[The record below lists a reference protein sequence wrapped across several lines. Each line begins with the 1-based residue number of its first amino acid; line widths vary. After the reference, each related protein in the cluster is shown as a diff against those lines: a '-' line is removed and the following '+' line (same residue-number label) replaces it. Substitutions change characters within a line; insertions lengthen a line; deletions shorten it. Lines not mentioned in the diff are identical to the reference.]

1 MVKALETYIVTNGNG
16 RQAIDFYKNVFQADL
31 VNMMTWEEMDPNC
44 LEDRKDLI
52 INAQLIF
59 DSIRLQ
65 ISDENPDFV
74 YQAGKNVTAAIIVG
88 SVEEAREI
96 YEKLKKNAQEVQL
109 ELQET
114 FWSPAYANLVDQF
127 GVMWQ
132 ISTELN

>member
-16 RQAIDFYKNVFQADL
+16 RQAVDFYKDVFQADL

-59 DSIRLQ
+59 DGIRLQ

-96 YEKLKKNAQEVQL
+96 YEKLKKSAQEVQ
-109 ELQET
+109 
-114 FWSPAYANLVDQF
+114 
-127 GVMWQ
+127 
-132 ISTELN
+132 

>member
-16 RQAIDFYKNVFQADL
+16 RQAVDFYKDVFQADL

-59 DSIRLQ
+59 DGIRLQ

-88 SVEEAREI
+88 SV
-96 YEKLKKNAQEVQL
+96 
-109 ELQET
+109 
-114 FWSPAYANLVDQF
+114 
-127 GVMWQ
+127 
-132 ISTELN
+132 

>member
-16 RQAIDFYKNVFQADL
+16 RQAVDFYKDVFQADL

-59 DSIRLQ
+59 DGIRLQ

-88 SVEEAREI
+88 SVEE
-96 YEKLKKNAQEVQL
+96 
-109 ELQET
+109 
-114 FWSPAYANLVDQF
+114 
-127 GVMWQ
+127 
-132 ISTELN
+132 

>member
-59 DSIRLQ
+59 DGIRLQ

-96 YEKLKKNAQEVQL
+96 YEKLKKNA
-109 ELQET
+109 
-114 FWSPAYANLVDQF
+114 
-127 GVMWQ
+127 
-132 ISTELN
+132 

>member
-16 RQAIDFYKNVFQADL
+16 RQAVDFYKDVFQADL

-59 DSIRLQ
+59 DGIRLQ

-96 YEKLKKNAQEVQL
+96 YEKLKKSAQEVQL
-109 ELQET
+109 EL
-114 FWSPAYANLVDQF
+114 
-127 GVMWQ
+127 
-132 ISTELN
+132 

>member
-16 RQAIDFYKNVFQADL
+16 RQAVDFYKDVFQADL

-59 DSIRLQ
+59 DGIRLQ

-88 SVEEAREI
+88 SVEEA
-96 YEKLKKNAQEVQL
+96 
-109 ELQET
+109 
-114 FWSPAYANLVDQF
+114 
-127 GVMWQ
+127 
-132 ISTELN
+132 

>member
-16 RQAIDFYKNVFQADL
+16 RQAVDFYKDVFQADL

-59 DSIRLQ
+59 DGIRLQ

-96 YEKLKKNAQEVQL
+96 YEKLKKSA
-109 ELQET
+109 
-114 FWSPAYANLVDQF
+114 
-127 GVMWQ
+127 
-132 ISTELN
+132 

>member
-16 RQAIDFYKNVFQADL
+16 RQAVDFYKDVFQADL

-59 DSIRLQ
+59 DGIRLQ

-88 SVEEAREI
+88 SGE
-96 YEKLKKNAQEVQL
+96 
-109 ELQET
+109 
-114 FWSPAYANLVDQF
+114 
-127 GVMWQ
+127 G
-132 ISTELN
+132 

>member
-16 RQAIDFYKNVFQADL
+16 RQAVDFYKDVFQADL

-59 DSIRLQ
+59 DGIRLQ

-88 SVEEAREI
+88 SGE
-96 YEKLKKNAQEVQL
+96 
-109 ELQET
+109 
-114 FWSPAYANLVDQF
+114 
-127 GVMWQ
+127 GG
-132 ISTELN
+132 

>member
-16 RQAIDFYKNVFQADL
+16 RQAVDFYKDVFQADL

-59 DSIRLQ
+59 DGIRLQ

-88 SVEEAREI
+88 SGGGAR
-96 YEKLKKNAQEVQL
+96 
-109 ELQET
+109 
-114 FWSPAYANLVDQF
+114 
-127 GVMWQ
+127 
-132 ISTELN
+132 